1 MLFYSS
7 LEQVPDDFGP
17 SAVSIGKFDGVHA
30 GHRRVIGRLR
40 EIAESE
46 QLVSTVLTFDRHP
59 LALLNPELCP
69 VSLTSNEQKRDILAT
84 TGLDAEVMIEFTRE
98 FSHQSPEDFI
108 EHVLVGK
115 LQAKYI
121 FVGTDFRFGRQGRGS
136 VAMLIEFGHRF
147 DFKVET
153 VAAVM
158 PDNERPISSTWIRG
172 MLSDGDIEEATE
184 LLERRPAV
192 RGLVVHGEQRGRQLG
207 YPTANL
213 AADLE
218 GFIPADGVY
227 AAYVFVDGRTIPAA
241 VSVGNNPTFHG
252 VAEKQVEAHLLDED
266 LDLYDKTLE
275 VSFVEYI
282 RGMEKFPGVAE
293 LIAQMTLDEVRV
305 REILG
310 VAPRRIPIAPI
321 AR

>member
-7 LEQVPDDFGP
+7 LDQVPDDFGP

-30 GHRRVIGRLR
+30 GHRRVIDRLR
-40 EIAESE
+40 EIAKPAG
-46 QLVSTVLTFDRHP
+46 LVSTVLTFDRHP

-69 VSLTSNEQKRDILAT
+69 ISLTSNAQKRDILAT

-98 FSHQSPEDFI
+98 FSHRSPEDFI
-108 EHVLVGK
+108 EHVLVGT
-115 LQAKYI
+115 LRAKYI
-121 FVGTDFRFGRQGRGS
+121 FVGSDFRFGRQGRGS
-136 VAMLIEFGHRF
+136 VAMLTELGREFGF
-147 DFKVET
+147 EVET
-153 VAAVM
+153 IAAVM

-172 MLSDGDIEEATE
+172 MLSEGDIGEATH
-184 LLERRPAV
+184 LLQRRPSV
-192 RGLVVHGEQRGRQLG
+192 RGVVVHGEQRGRELG

-227 AAYVFVDGRTIPAA
+227 AAYVVVDGRTIPAA
-241 VSVGNNPTFHG
+241 VSVGNNPTFQG

-266 LDLYDKTLE
+266 LDLYGKTLE

-310 VAPRRIPIAPI
+310 VAPRRTPIAPV